1 MEGET
6 NDFRRKSSNYACSGL
21 MFWKTKTDKGYIEDV
36 FTSISQRDVRSY
48 ELAIV
53 ELNERIARIID
64 ESSKLQEAVANIKKF
79 GLDYKYSAYSDK

>member
-1 MEGET
+1 ME
-6 NDFRRKSSNYACSGL
+6 NKKN
-21 MFWKTKTDKGYIEDV
+21 KGHIEDV